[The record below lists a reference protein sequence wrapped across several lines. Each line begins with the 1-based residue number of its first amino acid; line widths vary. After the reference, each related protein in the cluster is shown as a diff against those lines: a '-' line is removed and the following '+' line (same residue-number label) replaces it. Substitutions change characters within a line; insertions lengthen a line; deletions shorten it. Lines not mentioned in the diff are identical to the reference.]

1 MKVSVSSKVNIIC
14 VGCGASTVFS
24 PEKVYNLMKDVMCNC
39 HNNVVDLTPVTNVM
53 LIEADLEGMIVGLH
67 NGAAVEDFTLESQLR
82 YAEHM
87 VTSFDEEIA
96 DGVPMSVDDTRAYA
110 AFKKLLADNDMTIST
125 VATEPIVEEA
135 ELSSEDVEFVALL
148 SADLDNMEKK
158 QLKGIAEQLAI
169 EVPSKST
176 NAAIIELILAQPV
189 TELKSI
195 VIGD

>member
-24 PEKVYNLMKDVMCNC
+24 PEKVYDIKKDVMCNC
-39 HNNVVDLTPVTNVM
+39 HNNVVDLTPVIKE
-53 LIEADLEGMIVGLH
+53 LIESDLEGMIVGLH
-67 NGAAVEDFTLESQLR
+67 NGADIEDFTLESQLR
-82 YAEHM
+82 YAQFVVE
-87 VTSFDEEIA
+87 SFDEAIA
-96 DGVPMSVDDTRAYA
+96 EGVPMNVEDTRTYA

-125 VATEPIVEEA
+125 VPAVTIITEP
-135 ELSSEDVEFVALL
+135 ELSSEDVEFIALL
-148 SADLDNMEKK
+148 AADLEAMEKK

-189 TELKSI
+189 AELRLI
-195 VIGD
+195 VLGD

>member
-24 PEKVYNLMKDVMCNC
+24 PEKVYDIKKDVMCNC
-39 HNNVVDLTPVTNVM
+39 HNNVVDLTPVIKE
-53 LIEADLEGMIVGLH
+53 LIESDLEGMIVGLH
-67 NGAAVEDFTLESQLR
+67 NGADIEDFTLESQLR
-82 YAEHM
+82 YAQFVVE
-87 VTSFDEEIA
+87 SFDEAIA
-96 DGVPMSVDDTRAYA
+96 EGVPMNVEDTRTYA

-125 VATEPIVEEA
+125 VPAVTIITEP
-135 ELSSEDVEFVALL
+135 ELSSEDVEFIALL
-148 SADLDNMEKK
+148 AADLEAMEKK

-189 TELKSI
+189 AELASI